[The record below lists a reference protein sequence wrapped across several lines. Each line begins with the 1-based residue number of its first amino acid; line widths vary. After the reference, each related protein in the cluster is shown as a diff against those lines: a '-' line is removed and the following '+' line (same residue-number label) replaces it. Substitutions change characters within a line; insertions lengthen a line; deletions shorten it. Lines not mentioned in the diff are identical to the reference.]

1 MPIRPK
7 PSTVIFA
14 KDIVTLARFYREV
27 VTMTEVLHDQHH
39 VVLDDEHFQL
49 VIHGIPKQIAAQIH
63 ITAPPEVREDTAI
76 KPCLPVSSIAQ
87 ARLRAQELGGCIG
100 PKAKEWEARGFRAC
114 DGHDPEGNVFQ
125 VREGRQAQSLSTL
138 K

>member
-1 MPIRPK
+1 MTIRPK

-14 KDIVTLARFYREV
+14 KDVVTLARFYQEV
-27 VTMTEVLHDQHH
+27 LGMTEAHQDPHH

-49 VIHGIPKQIAAQIH
+49 VIHGIPKHIAAQIQ
-63 ITAPPEVREDTAI
+63 ISVPPEVREDTAI
-76 KPCLPVSSIAQ
+76 KPCLPVENIEQ
-87 ARLRAQELGGCIG
+87 ARQKAQELGGSIG

-125 VREGRQAQSLSTL
+125 VREAA
-138 K
+138 